1 MRQAPDQRGSMAPRS
16 RTLDCIKCVIPSVKG
31 AARPAGWRRMN
42 GKRVAI
48 ASLGGT
54 ITMTPAS
61 AGAGVEPSLTA
72 ADLIGS
78 VPGLEDAAEVTA
90 RTIAT
95 VPGASLSVEDLLDAL
110 SWARRAVD
118 DGASGAVLVQGT
130 DTIEESAYLLD
141 LHWDRAAPLV
151 VTGAMRAA
159 RMAGA
164 DGPANILAATQVAC
178 SPASRDRGVLVV
190 LNDEI
195 HAAVTVRKTRSSGLN
210 AFSSPSFGPLGH
222 LEESVAVYGRSVRR
236 VAPLPMPP
244 GAAHPRVALIET
256 HLDDDGTLL
265 DLVAASA
272 CRGIVIAAFGVG
284 HVSEKVASA
293 VSRAIA
299 GSKVVVF
306 ASRTGAGTTFS
317 STYGFIGSES
327 DLLRRGAIAAGW
339 LDPRKAR
346 LLLACLLSASST
358 VDDINSEFRRRGW
371 GTDREEA

>member
-1 MRQAPDQRGSMAPRS
+1 
-16 RTLDCIKCVIPSVKG
+16 
-31 AARPAGWRRMN
+31 MN

-54 ITMTPAS
+54 ITMTPVS
-61 AGAGVEPSLTA
+61 AGAEVAPSLTA
-72 ADLIGS
+72 AELLSS
-78 VPGLEDAAEVTA
+78 VPGLAGTVEVTA

-95 VPGASLSVEDLLDAL
+95 IPGASLSVADVLEAL
-110 SWARRAVD
+110 SWARAAVD
-118 DGASGAVLVQGT
+118 DGASGAVIIQGT
-130 DTIEESAYLLD
+130 DTIEESAYLMD
-141 LHWDRAAPLV
+141 LYWDRAAPLV

-178 SPASRDRGVLVV
+178 SPASRHRGVLVV

-210 AFSSPSFGPLGH
+210 AFSSPSFGPLGYV
-222 LEESVAVYGRSVRR
+222 EESVAVYGRSMRR
-236 VAPLPMPP
+236 VAPLPVPP

-256 HLDDDGTLL
+256 HLDDDGALL
-265 DLVAASA
+265 DLVAASDY
-272 CRGIVIAAFGVG
+272 RGIVIAALGVG
-284 HVSEKVASA
+284 HASEKVASA
-293 VSRAIA
+293 VSRAIV
-299 GSKVVVF
+299 GSKLVVL

-339 LDPRKAR
+339 LDARKAR
-346 LLLACLLSASST
+346 LLLACLLMASST
-358 VDDINSEFRRRGW
+358 VDDIKSEFRRRGR
-371 GTDREEA
+371 GTDREDA